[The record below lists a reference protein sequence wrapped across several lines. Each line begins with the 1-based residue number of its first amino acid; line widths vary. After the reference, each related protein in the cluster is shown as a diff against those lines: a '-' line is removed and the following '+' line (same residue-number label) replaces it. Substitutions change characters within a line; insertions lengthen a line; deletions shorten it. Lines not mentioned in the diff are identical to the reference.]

1 MFSKRK
7 ATKLLVALS
16 LWRYTA
22 SLCRQGAAYN
32 PNHRIAIDV
41 NDRRQ
46 KSGRKA
52 ALAARKSRKR
62 KRAREGAREP
72 LKVRRT
78 LERCIV
84 GQMPNAVN
92 LSPPAIIKI
101 LCERCRKTTN
111 SKAVGEPPSPQIP
124 RCKSVPLSPTK
135 CGSDRLRI

>member
-1 MFSKRK
+1 MFSKRN

-41 NDRRQ
+41 NNRRQ

-62 KRAREGAREP
+62 KEAREGVPRAFEGEDCHA
-72 LKVRRT
+72 T
-78 LERCIV
+78 LTSWV
-84 GQMPNAVN
+84 
-92 LSPPAIIKI
+92 
-101 LCERCRKTTN
+101 
-111 SKAVGEPPSPQIP
+111 
-124 RCKSVPLSPTK
+124 
-135 CGSDRLRI
+135 